1 MIDTAFWKGRRVFV
15 TGHTG
20 FKGAWL
26 VLLLKRLGS
35 DITGFS
41 LAPPTEPSLF
51 DGADAAHGIKSI
63 VGDVR
68 DLPALTR
75 AVASAKPEI
84 VIHLAAQSLV
94 RPSYED
100 PVGTYA
106 TNVQGSVHLLEA
118 VRQTSG
124 VRAVV
129 MVTSDKCY
137 DNREWTWGYR
147 EVDRLGGKDPYSNSK
162 ACAELVTA
170 GYRASFFPPD
180 RLHEHGVGIAT
191 ARAGNV
197 IGGGDWSFMRIVPD
211 LMRGFLSGEPV
222 IVRSPSAVRPWQH
235 VLDPLT
241 GYMMLAE
248 RLWRGDA
255 AFASPWNF
263 GPVDADARPVSW
275 LADRL
280 VQLWDDRDSAKWVVE
295 EAVDAKETGL
305 LRLDSSHARNCLG
318 WRPRWN
324 VDAALE
330 HTAGWYRAY
339 GRNNS
344 VAAVRAATESD
355 IDSYLTRT

>member
-1 MIDTAFWKGRRVFV
+1 VIDAKFWNGRRVFV

-26 VLLLKRLGS
+26 VLLLRRLGS
-35 DITGFS
+35 EVTGFA
-41 LAPPTEPSLF
+41 LAPPSDPSLF
-51 DGADAAHGIKSI
+51 EGTDAARGIKSI
-63 VGDVR
+63 EGDIR

-75 AVASAKPEI
+75 AMATARPE
-84 VIHLAAQSLV
+84 VVLHLAAQSLV

-100 PVGTYA
+100 PVTTYA

-118 VRQTSG
+118 VRQTPG
-124 VRAVV
+124 VRSVV

-137 DNREWTWGYR
+137 DNREWPWGYR
-147 EVDRLGGKDPYSNSK
+147 EVDQLGGKDPYSNSK
-162 ACAELVTA
+162 ACAELVTS
-170 GYRASFFPPD
+170 GYRASFFPAD
-180 RLHEHGVGIAT
+180 KLHEHGVGVAS

-197 IGGGDWSFMRIVPD
+197 IGGGDWSHMRIVPD
-211 LMRGFLSGEPV
+211 LMRGFLNGEAV

-255 AFASPWNF
+255 GFASAWNF
-263 GPVDADARPVSW
+263 GPVDGDARPVSW

-280 VQLWDDRDSAKWVVE
+280 AQLWGDGAKWVVE
-295 EAVDAKETGL
+295 EMADGKETGM

-318 WRPRWN
+318 WRPRWD

-339 GRNNS
+339 GRNSS
-344 VAAVRAATESD
+344 VAAVREATESD

>member
-1 MIDTAFWKGRRVFV
+1 VIDAKFWQGRRVLV

-26 VLLLKRLGS
+26 TLLLQRLGS
-35 DITGFS
+35 EVTGFA
-41 LAPPTEPSLF
+41 LAPPSDPSLF
-51 DGADAAHGIKSI
+51 DGTGAARGINSI
-63 VGDVR
+63 EGDIR

-75 AVASAKPEI
+75 AMASARPE
-84 VIHLAAQSLV
+84 VVLHLAAQSLV

-100 PVGTYA
+100 PVTTYS
-106 TNVQGSVHLLEA
+106 TNVLGSVHLLEA
-118 VRQTSG
+118 VRQTEG

-147 EVDRLGGKDPYSNSK
+147 EVDQLGGKDPYSNSK
-162 ACAELVTA
+162 ACAEIVTA
-170 GYRASFFPPD
+170 GYRASFFPAD
-180 RLHEHGVGIAT
+180 RLHEHGVGVAS

-197 IGGGDWSFMRIVPD
+197 IGGGDWSYMRIVPD
-211 LMRGFLSGEPV
+211 LMRGFLSGKPV

-248 RLWRGDA
+248 RLWKGDA
-255 AFASPWNF
+255 AYASAWNF
-263 GPVDADARPVSW
+263 GPADADARPVSW

-280 VQLWDDRDSAKWVVE
+280 VQLWGDGAKWVVE
-295 EAVDAKETGL
+295 EAVDGKETGM

-318 WRPRWN
+318 WRPRWD

-339 GRNNS
+339 GRNSS
-344 VAAVRAATESD
+344 VAAVRRATESD
-355 IDSYLTRT
+355 IDTYLKRA

>member
-1 MIDTAFWKGRRVFV
+1 MIDTTFWRGRRVFV

-26 VLLLKRLGS
+26 VLLLQRLGS
-35 DITGFS
+35 DVTGFA
-41 LAPPTEPSLF
+41 LAPPSQPNLF
-51 DGADAAHGIKSI
+51 DDTGAAQGIKSI
-63 VGDVR
+63 EGDVR

-75 AVASAKPEI
+75 AMQTARPEI
-84 VIHLAAQSLV
+84 LLHLAAQSLV

-106 TNVQGSVHLLEA
+106 TNVLGSVHVLEA
-118 VRQTSG
+118 IRRTEG

-137 DNREWTWGYR
+137 DNREWPWGYR

-162 ACAELVTA
+162 ACAELVAA
-170 GYRASFFPPD
+170 GYRASFFPAD
-180 RLHEHGVGIAT
+180 KLHEHGVGIAT

-197 IGGGDWSFMRIVPD
+197 IGGGDWSLMRIVPD
-211 LMRGFLSGEPV
+211 LMRGFLDGEPV
-222 IVRSPSAVRPWQH
+222 IIRSPSAVRPWQH
-235 VLDPLT
+235 VLDPLV

-255 AFASPWNF
+255 AFSSAWNF

-280 VQLWDDRDSAKWVVE
+280 AQLCVDGATWVIE
-295 EAVDAKETGL
+295 EAVDSRETGV
-305 LRLDSSHARNCLG
+305 LRLDSSHARACLG
-318 WRPRWN
+318 WRPRWD

-330 HTAGWYRAY
+330 HTVGWYRAY
-339 GRNNS
+339 GRSKS
-344 VAAVRAATESD
+344 VAAVRGATESD
-355 IDSYLTRT
+355 IDSYLTRTS